1 MAQEVQHRQLQVQI
15 HHYLIFEFIVF
26 VAVQMCRKLL
36 LLWHLFN
43 EFLGGELDDEEY
55 GHGKKVADMVTT
67 PPPSKEKKK
76 LMFKKVSGF

>member
-1 MAQEVQHRQLQVQI
+1 
-15 HHYLIFEFIVF
+15 
-26 VAVQMCRKLL
+26 MCRKLL